1 MKRRLVYL
9 LLTCS
14 FIWITLSPGVISD
27 INGTPPPITTL
38 THGNG
43 IEGY

>member
-1 MKRRLVYL
+1 MKRRLAYL

-14 FIWITLSPGVISD
+14 FIWITFSPVVISD
-27 INGTPPPITTL
+27 IKGTPPPVTTL

-43 IEGY
+43 VGGT